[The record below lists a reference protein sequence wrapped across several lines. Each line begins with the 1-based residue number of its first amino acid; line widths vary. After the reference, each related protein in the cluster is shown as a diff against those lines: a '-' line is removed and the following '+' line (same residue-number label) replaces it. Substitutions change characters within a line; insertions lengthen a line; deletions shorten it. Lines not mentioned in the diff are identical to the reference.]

1 MTKLTE
7 MCATTRRN
15 VARKH
20 RVEVNILKLE
30 IDQINGYPPR
40 YFALKAKVAFHTAQA
55 KLWEAA
61 AAQAEANGFV
71 RV

>member
-20 RVEVNILKLE
+20 RVEVNVLKLE
-30 IDQINGYPPR
+30 LDKLNGYSPR
-40 YFALKAKVAFHTAQA
+40 FFALKAKIAFHTAQA
-55 KLWEAA
+55 KLWETA